1 MSDLENM
8 LNVENENGQPNDA
21 VAADLEATSTTP
33 QGEATDQVQFFIEDE
48 GSQEHKPNNFDDTE
62 KRRAAFAKA
71 KRKEREAQQ
80 NAKKLEQ
87 KLEEERK
94 ERERLAAQ
102 VAALSAGPK
111 PTIESCDYDEDEY
124 HKKHAEWVA
133 KQPKQIEEPVQNEK
147 VNEYEPD
154 YDAQFTLSEGDN
166 LLQSGGIADVKEKVS
181 SLSEIL
187 QSKFGANPDAVFD
200 NWAVIAEESGE
211 DYNVSSARY
220 MIARNPAVLDEIA
233 RCRTPLGINRI
244 LKREASKLKTRA
256 QQKLETQPEPSINS
270 SGPIDNATKAAQKAK
285 EQWMKSGSAAD
296 YQSYQAAKKLTK

>member
-8 LNVENENGQPNDA
+8 LNVENENGQPNEA

-48 GSQEHKPNNFDDTE
+48 GTQESKPNNFDDVA
-62 KRRAAFAKA
+62 KRRAAFAK
-71 KRKEREAQQ
+71 KERQKREAQQ
-80 NAKKLEQ
+80 KAKELEQ
-87 KLEEERK
+87 KLAEERK

-124 HKKHAEWVA
+124 HKRHSEWVA

-147 VNEYEPD
+147 ADDYEPD
-154 YDAQFTLSEGDN
+154 YDVQFTLNEDDK
-166 LLQSGGIADVKEKVS
+166 LLQSGGITDVKEKVS

-187 QSKFGANPDAVFD
+187 QSKFNANPEAVFE
-200 NWAVIAEESGE
+200 NWVVIAEESGE

-244 LKREASKLKTRA
+244 LKREASKLKTR
-256 QQKLETQPEPSINS
+256 QRKPIDTQPEPDVGSGAVKS
-270 SGPIDNATKAAQKAK
+270 SDPLSHFGKF
-285 EQWMKSGSAAD
+285 E
-296 YQSYQAAKKLTK
+296 